1 MRNCL
6 IVIGNGFDLF
16 HGIPSSYWGFYNYL
30 KENSWSYRVSEF
42 IKQYNYES
50 EESILAFFG
59 NIKKSEEDDT
69 SLFLEKIEQFIDTD
83 ELWSNFEKALGDL
96 DADALRE
103 YFSDEIVSFAC
114 EDWSESFNHSYQ
126 NAIQEALDFVHQIS
140 FYLKK
145 WIQQLDINVKP
156 KLSRE
161 IISLDA
167 FYITFNYTRTLEN
180 VYGIPNEQICHIHG
194 SVDDFGEL
202 IVGHG
207 NKDSFKRTKKYSFD
221 EDDDFRLIQGEKIII
236 NYFKAAY
243 KNVKRIIENKQKL
256 WDGLKEVQK
265 VYILGH
271 SLSDVDMPYFEKIYQ
286 SVKSGCEWYVS
297 YYEPED
303 RCYFERTLK
312 QIGINENS
320 IFMIK
325 LN

>member
-50 EESILAFFG
+50 EESNLAFFG

-145 WIQQLDINVKP
+145 WI
-156 KLSRE
+156 
-161 IISLDA
+161 
-167 FYITFNYTRTLEN
+167 
-180 VYGIPNEQICHIHG
+180 
-194 SVDDFGEL
+194 
-202 IVGHG
+202 
-207 NKDSFKRTKKYSFD
+207 
-221 EDDDFRLIQGEKIII
+221 
-236 NYFKAAY
+236 
-243 KNVKRIIENKQKL
+243 
-256 WDGLKEVQK
+256 
-265 VYILGH
+265 
-271 SLSDVDMPYFEKIYQ
+271 
-286 SVKSGCEWYVS
+286 
-297 YYEPED
+297 
-303 RCYFERTLK
+303 
-312 QIGINENS
+312 
-320 IFMIK
+320 
-325 LN
+325 